1 MTADRYA
8 VAGNP
13 VEHSRSPLI
22 HSLFAQ
28 ATGQAVDY
36 GRLLCPLDA
45 FKPTISAFAADG
57 AKGCNVTVPFKFE
70 AFEMAARRSPRAEL
84 AQAANTLRF
93 DSEGG
98 WLADNT
104 DGVGLVRDI
113 TVHAGVPLAGQR
125 ILLLGAGGASA
136 GVLGPLIEARP
147 AEIVMANRTVEKA
160 QAIVD
165 RHAAWAAQHGVKLS
179 ARSLADP
186 GQAFDVFINGTAASL
201 SGSGIPVGPQV
212 LRPGTLALDMMYG
225 PAAQTFLQWARD
237 HGAVARDGLGML
249 IEQAAEAF
257 YIWRGVRPDT
267 KPVLAHMRQ
276 LVDQPKADGAH

>member
-1 MTADRYA
+1 MSNADRYA

-22 HSLFAQ
+22 HQQFAQ
-28 ATGQAVDY
+28 QTGQTLDY
-36 GRLLCPLDA
+36 GRLLCPLDG
-45 FKPTISAFAADG
+45 FKTQVQAFAAAG

-70 AFEMAARRSPRAEL
+70 AFELAARRTPRAEL

-93 DSEGG
+93 DADGG

-113 TVHAGVPLAGQR
+113 TANAGVKLAGQR
-125 ILLLGAGGASA
+125 VLLLGAGGASA

-147 AEIVMANRTVEKA
+147 AEVIVANRTVDKA

-165 RHAAWAAQHGVKLS
+165 RHAEWATQHGVRLS
-179 ARSLADP
+179 ARGLQDP
-186 GQAFDVFINGTAASL
+186 GAAFDVFINGTAASL
-201 SGSGIPVGPQV
+201 SGSGVPVGPQV
-212 LRPGTLALDMMYG
+212 LRPGALALDMMYG
-225 PAAQTFLQWARD
+225 PAAQAFLDWARA

-249 IEQAAEAF
+249 VEQAAESFAL
-257 YIWRGVRPDT
+257 WRGMRPDT
-267 KPVLAHMRQ
+267 APVLSAMRA
-276 LVDQPKADGAH
+276 LVDGASRT